1 MRIEAPG
8 TSDRARTVA
17 RRIRGILATLCL
29 AACAS
34 VALADPAW
42 PARPVRIVVGFGA
55 GGVADVLG
63 RYLAEKLSGYNG
75 QSFVVEN
82 RPGAGGNI
90 GAGAVAAAA
99 PDGHQLMVA
108 PGSVLSMNPSLYA
121 KVPFGD
127 ASFAPVSL
135 VADMAVVLVVP
146 AKHPATTLQ
155 QLVEQARREP
165 GRLVFPSPGAGSS
178 LHLATELFQ
187 RTAGVSLLHVP
198 YKSGAE
204 AATALLSGQATGMF
218 TNPPVVMA
226 QIRAGS
232 LRALAVAGARRLPQ
246 LPEVP
251 TTAEAGLPG
260 FDVSSW
266 FALVAPAQTPR
277 PIVDRLGEQV
287 ARALRE
293 PDVQRLLDLGVR
305 PVGSSPDALAAF
317 LVEDRRRWDEVI
329 RAAGIR
335 LD

>member
-1 MRIEAPG
+1 
-8 TSDRARTVA
+8 
-17 RRIRGILATLCL
+17 
-29 AACAS
+29 
-34 VALADPAW
+34 
-42 PARPVRIVVGFGA
+42 
-55 GGVADVLG
+55 
-63 RYLAEKLSGYNG
+63 
-75 QSFVVEN
+75 
-82 RPGAGGNI
+82 
-90 GAGAVAAAA
+90 
-99 PDGHQLMVA
+99 
-108 PGSVLSMNPSLYA
+108 
-121 KVPFGD
+121 
-127 ASFAPVSL
+127 
-135 VADMAVVLVVP
+135 
-146 AKHPATTLQ
+146 
-155 QLVEQARREP
+155 
-165 GRLVFPSPGAGSS
+165 
-178 LHLATELFQ
+178 
-187 RTAGVSLLHVP
+187 
-198 YKSGAE
+198 
-204 AATALLSGQATGMF
+204 MF